1 MGQPGFFD
9 LQRRYE
15 GLDAKS
21 DPLAAILAA
30 VPFELFRVKLKTA
43 LVKGGLRRGEATRKS
58 AAGRKPWDEVLIFKV
73 LVLQALY
80 NLSDDA
86 MEYQLRDRL
95 SFMRFAGLGLEDA
108 VPDAKTLWLY
118 REALA
123 KAGAVE
129 GLFNLF
135 DGYLKAKGYLAMGGQ
150 IIDAT
155 IVPAPRQ
162 RNSRDD
168 NPVLSLSKGLRSKQV
183 RRRRNGKPTPPKT
196 ARKTRMR
203 AGPRSMGGRTSATRT
218 TSPSTGGTSWCGATR

>member
-21 DPLAAILAA
+21 DPLVAILAA
-30 VPFELFRVKLKTA
+30 VPFELFRGKLKTA
-43 LVKGGLRRGEATRKS
+43 LVKGGLRRAEDDRKS

-108 VPDAKTLWLY
+108 V
-118 REALA
+118 
-123 KAGAVE
+123 
-129 GLFNLF
+129 
-135 DGYLKAKGYLAMGGQ
+135 
-150 IIDAT
+150 
-155 IVPAPRQ
+155 
-162 RNSRDD
+162 
-168 NPVLSLSKGLRSKQV
+168 
-183 RRRRNGKPTPPKT
+183 
-196 ARKTRMR
+196 
-203 AGPRSMGGRTSATRT
+203 
-218 TSPSTGGTSWCGATR
+218 